1 MRDAVIVQAVRTP
14 VGRRNGGLSEVH
26 PVDLSAHVLDAL
38 VERAGVDPAV
48 VDDVLWGVVGQV
60 GEQAAN
66 VARSAALAAGW
77 PDHVPGTTIDRQCGS
92 SQQAIHFAAAAVISG
107 QADVI
112 AAGGVESMSRVPMGS
127 ARRNGPGVPFGPLMA
142 KRYGDHE
149 FNQGL
154 SAELLAT
161 RHYLD
166 RTWLDEY
173 SLTSH
178 QRAAAARESGAFDA
192 EIAPVTTDSGVVSHD
207 EGIRQESTLDGLAG
221 LRAAFRD
228 KGVVTAGNSSQIS
241 DGAAAVLVMTS
252 DKARELGL
260 TPWARV
266 HTAVA
271 VGDDPIAMLA
281 APAPATH
288 RALERAGLTL
298 DDIDTFEVNEAFA
311 SVVGA
316 WLAETGVP
324 AEKVNPLGG
333 AIALGHPLGGSGARI
348 ATTLLHHLH
357 AQGQRYGLQVMCEAG
372 GMANAT
378 IFENLRR

>member
-14 VGRRNGGLSEVH
+14 VGRRNGGLAGIH
-26 PVDLSAHVLDAL
+26 PVDLSAHVLGAL
-38 VERAGVDPAV
+38 AERAAIDPAL
-48 VDDVLWGVVGQV
+48 VDDVIWGVVGQV

-66 VARSAALAAGW
+66 VARSAVLAAGW
-77 PDHVPGTTIDRQCGS
+77 PEQVPGTTVDRQCGS
-92 SQQAIHFAAAAVISG
+92 SQQAIHFAAAAVASG
-107 QADVI
+107 QADLVV
-112 AAGGVESMSRVPMGS
+112 AGGAESMSRVPMGS
-127 ARRNGPGVPFGPLMA
+127 ARRSGPGLPFGPLME
-142 KRYGDHE
+142 KRYGGHE

-154 SAELLAT
+154 GAELLAA
-161 RHYLD
+161 RYDLA

-173 SLTSH
+173 SLSSQ
-178 QRAAAARESGAFDA
+178 QRAARARLGGAFDA
-192 EIAPVTTDSGVVSHD
+192 EIAPVTTEAGVVAQD
-207 EGIRQESTLDGLAG
+207 EGIRESTLEGLAG
-221 LRAAFRD
+221 LRAAFKED
-228 KGVVTAGNSSQIS
+228 GVVTAGNSSQIS
-241 DGAAAVLVMTS
+241 DGAAAVLVTTS
-252 DKARELGL
+252 ERARELGL

-271 VGDDPIAMLA
+271 IGDDPIAMLG
-281 APAPATH
+281 APAPATR
-288 RALERAGLTL
+288 RALDRAGLGL

-316 WLAETGVP
+316 WLAETGVSP
-324 AEKVNPLGG
+324 EKVNPLGG

-357 AQGQRYGLQVMCEAG
+357 ARGQRYGLQVMCEAG

>member
-14 VGRRNGGLSEVH
+14 VGRRNGGLSGVH
-26 PVDLSAHVLDAL
+26 PVDLSAHVLGAL
-38 VERAGVDPAV
+38 ADRSGIDPAL

-60 GEQAAN
+60 GEQASN
-66 VARSAALAAGW
+66 VARSAVLAAAW
-77 PDHVPGTTIDRQCGS
+77 PEQVPGTTIDRQCGS
-92 SQQAIHFAAAAVISG
+92 SQQAIHFAAAAVASG
-107 QADVI
+107 QADLVV
-112 AAGGVESMSRVPMGS
+112 AGGVESMSRVPMGS
-127 ARRNGPGVPFGPLMA
+127 ARRHGPGVPFGPLMA

-154 SAELLAT
+154 GAELLAQ
-161 RHYLD
+161 RHGLS

-178 QRAAAARESGAFDA
+178 QRAAGARDGGHFDA
-192 EIAPVTTDSGVVSHD
+192 EVAPVTTDDGVVGQD
-207 EGIRQESTLDGLAG
+207 EGIRPGSTLDALAG
-221 LRAAFRD
+221 LPAAFKED
-228 KGVVTAGNSSQIS
+228 GVVTAGNSSQIS
-241 DGAAAVLVMTS
+241 DGAAAVLVTTS
-252 DKARELGL
+252 ERARELGL

-281 APAPATH
+281 APAPATDL
-288 RALERAGLTL
+288 ALRRAGLTYA
-298 DDIDTFEVNEAFA
+298 DIDTFEVNEAFA
-311 SVVGA
+311 SVVGT
-316 WLAETGVP
+316 WLAETGVDV
-324 AEKVNPLGG
+324 AKVNPLGG

-348 ATTLLHHLH
+348 ATTLLHHLQ